1 MLYNLFLPQLT
12 NLERMV
18 ASRAIGSSILSQL
31 STELSLEKTLFEI
44 SNFHSQNYWMFS
56 VIAVVI
62 YGQYKYNEG
71 QHKYESIAV
80 YDKYKII
87 VKEILFVLFL
97 VFTRDIQNAI

>member
-1 MLYNLFLPQLT
+1 
-12 NLERMV
+12 
-18 ASRAIGSSILSQL
+18 
-31 STELSLEKTLFEI
+31 
-44 SNFHSQNYWMFS
+44 MFS

-87 VKEILFVLFL
+87 VKEIVFVLFL